1 MVDRNPSNGSQE
13 TKLLAQPLLLLK
25 EYWVMIME
33 VVLLVC
39 VLVLLRGME
48 KIVAIKGVSI
58 MEDIA
63 EMIGVRL

>member
-1 MVDRNPSNGSQE
+1 
-13 TKLLAQPLLLLK
+13 
-25 EYWVMIME
+25 MIME

-63 EMIGVRL
+63 VMIGVRL